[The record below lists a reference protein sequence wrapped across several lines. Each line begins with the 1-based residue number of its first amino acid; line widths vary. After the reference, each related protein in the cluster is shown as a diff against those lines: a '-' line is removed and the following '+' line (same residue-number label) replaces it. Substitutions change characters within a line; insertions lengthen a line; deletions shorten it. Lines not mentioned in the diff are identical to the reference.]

1 MDNKYDPKAIEKKW
15 QTLWEDRKYFKVD
28 EDTDQPKYYCLEMF
42 PYPSGKIHM
51 GHARVYAIGDV
62 IARYKR
68 LRGFHVLHPMGWDS
82 FGLPAENAAIQK
94 GVPPA
99 QWTLNNISTM
109 REQLK
114 SMGLSYDWDREVT
127 TCLPD
132 YYRWNQWFFIKMFKK
147 GLAYKK
153 KSFVN
158 WCPSCLTVLA
168 NEQVEE
174 EKCWRCESA
183 VVQKELEQWFFKIT
197 AYAEE
202 LLAGHD
208 QLKNWPERVITMQ
221 KNWIGKS
228 VGAEINFPLEGRGEV
243 ITVFTTRPD
252 TLFGVT
258 FMSIAPEH
266 PLALALSKNTPQE
279 NKVQTFLEKMKR
291 QDKETRT
298 SESAE
303 KEGIFTGGYV
313 LHPLTGSKIPVWIA
327 NFVLLEYG
335 TGAVMAVPAH
345 DQRDFEF
352 SKKYHLPVKVVIQNP
367 EKNLSSDGLQEAYI
381 SPGILTG
388 SGPFDGLPSEEAKGK
403 ITDVLAKEQKGKLK
417 INYRLRDW
425 GISRQRYWGTPIPM
439 VYCKTCGVQPVSEDQ
454 LPVLLPADVPFTG
467 KGGSPLEESRVFTQ
481 TRCPKCQGEARRET
495 DTMDTFVDSSWYFLR
510 YASPH
515 SGNFPVDPE
524 KAAYWLPVDQYVG
537 GVEHAVL
544 HLLYARFFTR
554 ALRDL
559 GVISIGEPFSN
570 LLTQGMVIKEGA
582 KMSKS
587 KGNIVALDYLT
598 DKYGADTSRLFSL
611 FASPPEKD
619 LDWND
624 QGVEGSYRFL
634 NKVWNLYYTR
644 LELLKKTASSDH
656 ASTPEARALLRKT
669 HQTIKKI
676 TEDMEK
682 DFHFNTAVAALMELF
697 NTVTDYIS
705 TPGTVEPE
713 ALKFTLENFVLLLS
727 PFAPHI
733 AEELWKSL
741 GEPVPIYDPKINRP
755 WPSYRPEALVA
766 EEMTIVIQVNGK
778 LRGKMIVPFDT
789 GQETIKQNALSD
801 PKVMEWVQNK
811 KIVKVIYVEKKL
823 VNIVAG

>member
-1 MDNKYDPKAIEKKW
+1 MDSKYDPRVIEKKW
-15 QTLWEDRKYFKVD
+15 QTLWTDRKYFKVD
-28 EDTDQPKYYCLEMF
+28 EDSDKPKFYCLEMF

-51 GHARVYAIGDV
+51 GHVRVYAIGDV

-94 GVPPA
+94 RVPPA
-99 QWTLNNISTM
+99 QWTLNNIAAM

-114 SMGLSYDWDREVT
+114 AMGLSYDWDREVT

-132 YYRWNQWFFIKMFKK
+132 YYRWNQWFFVKLFEK

-158 WCPSCLTVLA
+158 WCPSCVTVLA

-174 EKCWRCESA
+174 GKCWRCETE
-183 VVQKELEQWFFKIT
+183 VIQKELDQWFFKIT

-202 LLAGHD
+202 LLADHD
-208 QLKNWPERVITMQ
+208 RLGKWPERVITMQ

-228 VGAEINFPLEGRGEV
+228 VGAEIDFPLEGRKEA

-252 TLFGVT
+252 TLYGVT
-258 FMSIAPEH
+258 FMSIAPEN
-266 PLALALSKNTPQE
+266 PLAAVLSKNTPQAE
-279 NKVQTFLEKMKR
+279 KVRAFIEQIKK

-298 SESAE
+298 SESAG
-303 KEGIFTGGYV
+303 KEGVFTGAYAI
-313 LHPLTGSKIPVWIA
+313 HPLTGSKIPVWVA

-352 SKKYHLPVKVVIQNP
+352 SKKYHLPIKVVIQSP
-367 EKNLSSDGLQEAYI
+367 RQIFSEDTLHEAYV
-381 SPGILTG
+381 SPGMLTD
-388 SGPFDGLPSEEAKGK
+388 SGPFNGIPSEEAKGK
-403 ITDVLAKEQKGKLK
+403 ITEFLVKDGKGKLK

-425 GISRQRYWGTPIPM
+425 GVSRQRYWGTPIPM
-439 VYCKTCGVQPVSEDQ
+439 VYCKECGVQAVPEDQ
-454 LPVLLPADVPFTG
+454 LPVLLPTDVPFTG
-467 KGGSPLEESRVFTQ
+467 KGGSPLEESREFSH
-481 TRCPKCQGEARRET
+481 TRCPKCQKEARRET

-510 YASPH
+510 YTSPH
-515 SGNFPVDPE
+515 SESHPVDPK

-537 GVEHAVL
+537 GIEHAVL
-544 HLLYARFFTR
+544 HLLYARFFTK

-570 LLTQGMVIKEGA
+570 LLTQGMVIKDGA

-587 KGNIVALDYLT
+587 KGNIVDPDYLIDT
-598 DKYGADTSRLFSL
+598 YGSDTSRLFSL
-611 FASPPEKD
+611 FAAPPEKD
-619 LDWND
+619 LEWND
-624 QGVEGSYRFL
+624 QGVEGSHRFL
-634 NKVWNLYYTR
+634 NKVWNVYYAYQ
-644 LELLKKTASSDH
+644 ELWKKTASS
-656 ASTPEARALLRKT
+656 AQSSTPEARVLLRKT

-705 TPGTVEPE
+705 RPATLDPGV
-713 ALKFTLENFVLLLS
+713 LKFTLRNFVLLLS

-733 AEELWKSL
+733 AEELWESL
-741 GEPVPIYDPKINRP
+741 GEPGPIFDPGVNQS
-755 WPSYRPEALVA
+755 WPSYSPKALVA
-766 EEMTIVIQVNGK
+766 DEMTIVIQVNGK
-778 LRGKMIVPFDT
+778 LRGKLTVPFDAE
-789 GQETIKQNALSD
+789 QESIKQSALADS
-801 PKVMEWVQNK
+801 KILEWVQNK
-811 KIVKVIYVEKKL
+811 NIVKVIYVEKKL
-823 VNIVAG
+823 VNIVAT